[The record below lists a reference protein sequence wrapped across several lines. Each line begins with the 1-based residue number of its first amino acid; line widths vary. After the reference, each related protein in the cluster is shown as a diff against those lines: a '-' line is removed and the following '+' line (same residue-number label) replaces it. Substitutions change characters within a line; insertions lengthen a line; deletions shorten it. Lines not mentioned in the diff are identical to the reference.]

1 MIYSYW
7 LPFIITAVILNITPG
22 PDMIYLITQ
31 SISSG
36 KKTGFASI
44 LGFGT
49 GALVHSLLVALGIT
63 AIITTSIEVFMIIKV
78 IGAGYLFYMGIKTLL
93 QKTNNLSSISCKKRK
108 TSFIKS
114 YINALIV
121 DLTNPKV
128 AIFFMAL
135 LPQFYRNNGSSEL
148 YQFMLLG
155 GIIVV
160 IAFLIESI
168 IVLLSDR
175 IAGSLKKNRI
185 LTKLFDKLFGTVLI
199 ALGIK
204 LVLEK
209 RT

>member
-7 LPFIITAVILNITPG
+7 APFIITAIILNITPG

-36 KKTGFASI
+36 KKVGFASI

-49 GALVHSLLVALGIT
+49 GALIHSLFVALGIT
-63 AIITTSIEVFMIIKV
+63 AVITASITVFHIIKT
-78 IGAGYLFYMGIKTLL
+78 IGAGYLFYLGIKTLL
-93 QKTNNLSSISCKKRK
+93 QKTSNLSVISGEKRK
-108 TSFIKS
+108 ISFIQS
-114 YINALIV
+114 YLNAVII

-128 AIFFMAL
+128 ALFFMAL

-155 GIIVV
+155 SIIVI
-160 IAFLIESI
+160 IAFFIEGI
-168 IVLLSDR
+168 IVLLSDK

-185 LTKLFDKLFGTVLI
+185 LTKLIDKLFGTVLI